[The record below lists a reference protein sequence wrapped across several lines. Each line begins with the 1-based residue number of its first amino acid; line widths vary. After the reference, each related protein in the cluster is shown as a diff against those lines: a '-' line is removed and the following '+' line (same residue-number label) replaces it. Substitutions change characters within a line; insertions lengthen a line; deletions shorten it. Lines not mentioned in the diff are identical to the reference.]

1 MKLGEIAKRLDCKL
15 EGDANIEIH
24 GIAGITQA
32 AAGQLTFVSNPRYRQ
47 STRTTRASA
56 VILAGDASLERDAGL
71 PALAAL
77 RSANPY
83 LDFARAMELF
93 HQPPQYAPG
102 IHPTAVIAKTAKI
115 GEGSHVGPYCF
126 VDEGAVIGKNAVLH
140 SFVTIYS
147 NAAIGD
153 YFFAHAHAV
162 VREGCRIGNRVLLQ
176 NGVIIGGDGFGFAKQ
191 PDGHWHKML
200 QTGVTVLDD
209 DVEIQSNS
217 CVDRATIGHTHIHR
231 GAKLDNL
238 VLVGHG
244 AIIGED
250 TLLCGQVGLAGTTEI
265 GKNCILGGQVGCSGH
280 FKVGDG
286 AMLTPQSGVP
296 NDIPPGEIYS
306 GSPAVEHRQ
315 WMKNAAAL
323 NQLPDLIKTVRK
335 LQREIETVGARNPQV

>member
-162 VREGCRIGNRVLLQ
+162 
-176 NGVIIGGDGFGFAKQ
+176 
-191 PDGHWHKML
+191 
-200 QTGVTVLDD
+200 
-209 DVEIQSNS
+209 
-217 CVDRATIGHTHIHR
+217 
-231 GAKLDNL
+231 
-238 VLVGHG
+238 
-244 AIIGED
+244 
-250 TLLCGQVGLAGTTEI
+250 
-265 GKNCILGGQVGCSGH
+265 
-280 FKVGDG
+280 
-286 AMLTPQSGVP
+286 
-296 NDIPPGEIYS
+296 
-306 GSPAVEHRQ
+306 
-315 WMKNAAAL
+315 
-323 NQLPDLIKTVRK
+323 
-335 LQREIETVGARNPQV
+335 